1 MARVARGMQNVE
13 AKMQMMTG
21 CMKDGDD
28 DGVHARREVTQG
40 VAGTFGVLEA
50 SCYSLNAVEGVY
62 VL

>member
-28 DGVHARREVTQG
+28 DGVHARREVTR
-40 VAGTFGVLEA
+40 A
-50 SCYSLNAVEGVY
+50 
-62 VL
+62 

>member
-1 MARVARGMQNVE
+1 MLDSSGTRSERNEKRGG
-13 AKMQMMTG
+13 T
-21 CMKDGDD
+21 DGDD